1 MEVHNMKTG
10 WIHTTENNTDVRFA
24 PKTLVSEILISENG
38 PDLMTALNQMLLE
51 KCYPVGA
58 VYLSTVSTSPASVI
72 GGTWERIEN
81 KALVAWRHTGI
92 RRPSVI
98 QCTGRTGVSVCIRM
112 ETDQLMLTE

>member
-58 VYLSTVSTSPASVI
+58 VYLSTVSTSPAAVI

-81 KALVAWRHTGI
+81 KALVAIGDTPASGDRLSYSAQGELECQFVYAWKRI
-92 RRPSVI
+92 S
-98 QCTGRTGVSVCIRM
+98 
-112 ETDQLMLTE
+112 

>member
-58 VYLSTVSTSPASVI
+58 VYLSTVSTSPADVI

-81 KALVAWRHTGI
+81 KALVAMGDTPAAGDRLSYSTSGELECQFVYAWKRI
-92 RRPSVI
+92 S
-98 QCTGRTGVSVCIRM
+98 
-112 ETDQLMLTE
+112 

>member
-1 MEVHNMKTG
+1 MEDCNMKTG
-10 WIHTTENNTDVRFA
+10 WIHAEENNTNVRFA

-81 KALVAWRHTGI
+81 KALVAIGSAPAAGDHLSWSASGELECQFVYAWKRI
-92 RRPSVI
+92 S
-98 QCTGRTGVSVCIRM
+98 
-112 ETDQLMLTE
+112 